1 MVGRDTLL
9 TAVTVLPAS
18 SVVPVFAYSGPGM
31 GFMSGGVP
39 GHSGICT
46 WPAEGCQA
54 VSAACAPAHASSRH
68 RTMIH
73 SFMTLLRAGARSGSA
88 WWETTAPLFPSCT
101 PLRTFSRRF
110 RGFFQAN
117 PLSRHDAPGRW
128 PGAGSRSPGRRHD
141 ERRCNR
147 SPDRGELSMSA
158 TPSCR
163 PTGIHLA
170 FTAPHQHEEPRMYDM
185 KNLSRLKKL
194 DEQTPDAMQAF
205 RAFDKAAFTAGA
217 LDARQKQ
224 LIAVAVA
231 LTTQCP
237 YCIEIHTRAA
247 RDAGADD
254 TQLAETAMVAAAIRA
269 GGAITHASH
278 LLHD

>member
-1 MVGRDTLL
+1 
-9 TAVTVLPAS
+9 
-18 SVVPVFAYSGPGM
+18 
-31 GFMSGGVP
+31 
-39 GHSGICT
+39 
-46 WPAEGCQA
+46 
-54 VSAACAPAHASSRH
+54 
-68 RTMIH
+68 
-73 SFMTLLRAGARSGSA
+73 
-88 WWETTAPLFPSCT
+88 
-101 PLRTFSRRF
+101 
-110 RGFFQAN
+110 
-117 PLSRHDAPGRW
+117 
-128 PGAGSRSPGRRHD
+128 
-141 ERRCNR
+141 
-147 SPDRGELSMSA
+147 
-158 TPSCR
+158 
-163 PTGIHLA
+163 
-170 FTAPHQHEEPRMYDM
+170 M